1 MRDNHERGRGGAP
14 DVALFLPTLGGGGAE
29 RVTINLARGLLNA
42 GVAVDL
48 LVGDPTGAYGSELP
62 DGVKLVDLK
71 VGRVLA
77 AVPALVRY
85 LRRERPHAYMSAMNH
100 ANVISIWAKQLAGYR
115 GKVVLVEHNDLVRA
129 GRNDL
134 VEGKII
140 PWLVGRTYPQ
150 ASSVVAVSKGV
161 RRSLI
166 EGARLDG
173 DLVEVIYNPVLTDGI
188 QSAAAKPVE
197 HPFFEEGGPP
207 VILGVGRLTAQKNFS
222 NLIHAFA
229 QVIKV
234 HDARL
239 IILGEGEQRPRLEE
253 LIAELALA
261 DKVSLPGFA
270 ENPFAFLAKA
280 DLFVL
285 SSDFEGLPTVL
296 IEALAVGARAV
307 STDCPSGP
315 REILDGGRYGRLVPV
330 GDASALAQ
338 GILQSLSEPRPQLGD
353 WLQQFTLAYAT
364 RRYLTSFGLT

>member
-1 MRDNHERGRGGAP
+1 MREGSELARGASP

-29 RVTINLARGLLNA
+29 RVTINLARGLVNA
-42 GVAVDL
+42 GVRVDL
-48 LVGDPTGAYGSELP
+48 LVGDSTGAYGSELP
-62 DGVKLVDLK
+62 GGVRLVDLE

-85 LRRERPHAYMSAMNH
+85 LRRERPRAYLSAMNH
-100 ANVISIWAKQLAGYR
+100 ANVVSIWAKRLAGYR

-140 PWLVGRTYPQ
+140 PWLVGRAYPQ
-150 ASSVVAVSKGV
+150 ATSVVAVSEGV

-166 EGARLDG
+166 EGAGLDS

-188 QSAAAKPVE
+188 QVAAAKHVE
-197 HPFFEEGGPP
+197 HPFFGESGQP
-207 VILGVGRLTAQKNFS
+207 VLLGVGRLTAQKNFS
-222 NLIHAFA
+222 NLIHAFSEMIR
-229 QVIKV
+229 VR
-234 HDARL
+234 DARL
-239 IILGEGEQRPRLEE
+239 IILGEGEQRPQLES
-253 LIAELALA
+253 LVTDLGLVG
-261 DKVSLPGFA
+261 KVSLPGFA
-270 ENPFAFLAKA
+270 ENPFAFLARA

-296 IEALAVGARAV
+296 IEALAVGARVV
-307 STDCPSGP
+307 STNCPSGP
-315 REILDGGRYGRLVPV
+315 SEILDDGRYGRLVPV

-338 GILQSLSEPRPQLGD
+338 GILLALSEPRPQLGD